1 MVFYSIIRV
10 LKYKGRSLVAIV
22 DYNMGNLASVYNAC
36 KLIDAKAT
44 IVKDPAK
51 LKDFSKVILPGVGAF
66 GDAMEHL
73 KSTGMY
79 DAVKEFAKSG
89 KPIIGICL
97 GMQLLF
103 ESSEEFGDTEGLG
116 LIPGKV
122 VPFDKSRMDMDDH
135 KVPHVGWNKIFNKP
149 NKLFEGLENPYLYF
163 VHSFHAI
170 TEEQYTIGTT
180 HYGYDFVS
188 AVQKDNIYGLQPHPE
203 KSHDNGI
210 EILRNFMKL

>member
-1 MVFYSIIRV
+1 M
-10 LKYKGRSLVAIV
+10 VAIV
-22 DYNMGNLASVYNAC
+22 DYNMGNLASVFNAC
-36 KLIDAKAT
+36 KLIDADAT
-44 IVKDPAK
+44 IVKDPTK
-51 LKDFSKVILPGVGAF
+51 LQDFNRVILPGVGAF
-66 GDAMEHL
+66 GDAMENL
-73 KSTGMY
+73 KATGMY

-103 ESSEEFGDTEGLG
+103 DSSEEFGSTEGLG
-116 LIPGKV
+116 LIPGRV
-122 VPFDKSRMDMDDH
+122 VAFDKSRMDMDDH

-163 VHSFHAI
+163 VHSFHAVCD
-170 TEEQYTIGTT
+170 EQYVIGTT

-188 AVQKDNIYGLQPHPE
+188 AVQKDNIYGFQPHPE

-210 EILRNFMKL
+210 QILRNFMKL

>member
-1 MVFYSIIRV
+1 MMFFYSTIRI
-10 LKYKGRSLVAIV
+10 LKYKVDILVAIV

-36 KLIDAKAT
+36 KLIDADAT
-44 IVKDPAK
+44 IVKDPLQ
-51 LKDFSKVILPGVGAF
+51 LKNFNRVILPGVGAF
-66 GDAMEHL
+66 GDAIEHL
-73 KSTGMY
+73 KATGMY
-79 DAVKEFAKSG
+79 D
-89 KPIIGICL
+89 

-103 ESSEEFGDTEGLG
+103 DSSEEFGNTEGLG

-122 VPFDKSRMDMDDH
+122 VAFDKSKMDMDDH

-163 VHSFHAI
+163 VHSFHAVCD
-170 TEEQYTIGTT
+170 EKYVIGTT

-188 AVQKDNIYGLQPHPE
+188 AVQKDNIYGFQPHPE

-210 EILRNFMKL
+210 QILKNFMKL